1 MRNPKPKWW
10 LLYAVIPLG
19 AALFVAVDLLA
30 PSAGWR
36 KGGEGVAALAIIG
49 VTVLWVRAHRLA
61 LALLG
66 DRSGGE
72 QSLRA
77 WIAYR
82 PPALARRSLGPRNA
96 KSKDGESRA
105 GLQGEEESAASRAQR
120 VPLIVQS

>member
-30 PSAGWR
+30 PSTGWR
-36 KGGEGVAALAIIG
+36 MVGEGVAALALLG
-49 VTVLWVRAHRLA
+49 VTALWVRANRLA

-72 QSLRA
+72 QSLRV
-77 WIAYR
+77 WVAYR
-82 PPALARRSLGPRNA
+82 PPAVARRSLGPRNG
-96 KSKDGESRA
+96 KSEDGTSVA
-105 GLQGEEESAASRAQR
+105 GLQCEEESAAGRAKR
-120 VPLIVQS
+120 VSLTVKS